1 MGDKHQPSPRDA
13 AGRDAALRA
22 ALERLDQAI
31 DRLEAAVDARGQ
43 SQPAGSDEGHQALE
57 EALAREARS
66 REEGKQIAG
75 KLDGLINRLETV
87 LGT

>member
-1 MGDKHQPSPRDA
+1 MGDKHQRGVRGPVDRNAS
-13 AGRDAALRA
+13 LKA
-22 ALERLDQAI
+22 ALEQLDQAI
-31 DRLEAAVDARGQ
+31 DRLEAAVEAREQ
-43 SQPAGSDEGHQALE
+43 RRSLNSDEAQRALD

-66 REEGKQIAG
+66 REDGKQIAG

>member
-1 MGDKHQPSPRDA
+1 MGDRHQPGAARAAEKDA
-13 AGRDAALRA
+13 SLRA

-31 DRLEAAVDARGQ
+31 DRLEAAVEAREQ
-43 SQPAGSDEGHQALE
+43 RQPQGSEEAQQALDA
-57 EALAREARS
+57 ALAREARA
-66 REEGKQIAG
+66 REDSKQIAG

>member
-1 MGDKHQPSPRDA
+1 MGEKHQPAVGQP
-13 AGRDAALRA
+13 AGGDSALRA

-31 DRLEAAVDARGQ
+31 DRLEAAVEAREQQPSPDAEEIQ
-43 SQPAGSDEGHQALE
+43 HALDQ
-57 EALAREARS
+57 ALAREAQARDD
-66 REEGKQIAG
+66 GKEIAG

>member
-1 MGDKHQPSPRDA
+1 MGDTHQAGGSQIAPKDA
-13 AGRDAALRA
+13 PLRA

-31 DRLEAAVDARGQ
+31 DRLEAAVEAREQ
-43 SQPAGSDEGHQALE
+43 RRSLDSVETKQALDA
-57 EALAREARS
+57 ALAREAGS
-66 REEGKQIAG
+66 HEEGKQVAG

>member
-1 MGDKHQPSPRDA
+1 
-13 AGRDAALRA
+13 LRA

-31 DRLEAAVDARGQ
+31 DALEAAV
-43 SQPAGSDEGHQALE
+43 EGREQRRSMSSE
-57 EALAREARS
+57 EAQRALDEALVREARA
-66 REEGKQIAG
+66 RDDGRQIAG